1 VQVIR
6 IFDPMAYK
14 KHIFLGKI
22 TKVHGYEG
30 AVNIRLERN
39 FSDKIPEMESVYI
52 EIDGRP
58 VPFFIDYYDQTDI
71 YTLRIKFEDYEST
84 TSVKEF
90 IGCKVFLTESTDP
103 EIPVEDPG
111 TLINFEV
118 LSEDDILIGV
128 IIEIIKNPG
137 QLLLNIKTR
146 PGKEIL
152 LPLHE
157 DLIKE
162 IDTENKIVRMII
174 PEGISDI
181 N

>member
-1 VQVIR
+1 
-6 IFDPMAYK
+6 MAYK
-14 KHIFLGKI
+14 KHILLGKI

-39 FSDKIPEMESVYI
+39 FSDNIPEIESVYI

-58 VPFFIDYYDQTDI
+58 VPFFIDYSEQTDI
-71 YTLRIKFEDYEST
+71 YTLRVKFEDFEST
-84 TSVKEF
+84 ERVKEF
-90 IGCKVFLTESTDP
+90 VGCKVFLTESTDP
-103 EIPVEDPG
+103 QLPVEDPN

-118 LSEDDILIGV
+118 LSEEDILLGV

-137 QLLLNIKTR
+137 QLLLNIRTR

-157 DLIKE
+157 DLIRE
-162 IDTENKIVRMII
+162 IDSKNKIIRMII